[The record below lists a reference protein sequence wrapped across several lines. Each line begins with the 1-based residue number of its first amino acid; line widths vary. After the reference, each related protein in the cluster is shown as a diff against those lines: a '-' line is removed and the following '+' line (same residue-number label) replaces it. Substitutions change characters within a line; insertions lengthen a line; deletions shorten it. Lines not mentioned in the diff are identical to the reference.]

1 MSNINAGRERNK
13 SEALKEQNFLKHRS
27 SQTSTRQNSIVFEEQ
42 KNMTW
47 QVFTDLNPT
56 PGHLEHLKSV

>member
-1 MSNINAGRERNK
+1 MSKINAGRERNK
-13 SEALKEQNFLKHRS
+13 SEALKEQNSSIRS
-27 SQTSTRQNSIVFEEQ
+27 SQTSTRQNSIVFEEE

>member
-13 SEALKEQNFLKHRS
+13 SEALKEQNSSIRS